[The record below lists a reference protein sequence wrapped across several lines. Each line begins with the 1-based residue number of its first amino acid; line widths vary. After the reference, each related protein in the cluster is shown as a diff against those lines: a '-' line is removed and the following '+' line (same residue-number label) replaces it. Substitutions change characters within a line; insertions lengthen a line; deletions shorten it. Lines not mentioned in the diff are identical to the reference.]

1 MKNVACVLLLVT
13 VVSGLCM
20 GQAKVG
26 TTSAPFLGIAVGP
39 RATAMGGAFI
49 GTADDATSLYWN
61 PGGMSRAAKTQFIAS
76 YTNWL
81 AGTNFNWFG
90 FMLNLDGTNAV
101 GISLTQLNYG
111 EEEVTRVDMPE
122 GTGEKWDAL
131 DLAVGVSYSRSL
143 TDHFSIGGSVKYIS
157 QRIWHESASAFAMD
171 VGVLYITPF
180 NDLRLGMSLSN
191 FGTDMTLDGQDLIQ
205 QAGTDS
211 RIPVEQQY
219 PNPTIPTKLK
229 VDGWT
234 LPLMFRV
241 GIAMDVIRNGDFRAT
256 LGVDA
261 LRPNDNAETINAGGE
276 VAWNDMVF
284 IRGGYKS
291 LFRSD
296 SEEGLTLGFGL
307 RYQFVST
314 AVNVDYAYAKFGMF
328 KDIQSFAL
336 GISF

>member
-1 MKNVACVLLLVT
+1 
-13 VVSGLCM
+13 
-20 GQAKVG
+20 
-26 TTSAPFLGIAVGP
+26 
-39 RATAMGGAFI
+39 
-49 GTADDATSLYWN
+49 
-61 PGGMSRAAKTQFIAS
+61 
-76 YTNWL
+76 
-81 AGTNFNWFG
+81 
-90 FMLNLDGTNAV
+90 
-101 GISLTQLNYG
+101 
-111 EEEVTRVDMPE
+111 
-122 GTGEKWDAL
+122 
-131 DLAVGVSYSRSL
+131 
-143 TDHFSIGGSVKYIS
+143 
-157 QRIWHESASAFAMD
+157 
-171 VGVLYITPF
+171 
-180 NDLRLGMSLSN
+180 
-191 FGTDMTLDGQDLIQ
+191 
-205 QAGTDS
+205 
-211 RIPVEQQY
+211 
-219 PNPTIPTKLK
+219 
-229 VDGWT
+229 
-234 LPLMFRV
+234 MFRV